1 MKVKDLIKLLADVDP
16 EHEVLISDNGSI
28 LNTGSAQDTLDYN
41 IECAETNEFFIVSE
55 EWQE

>member
-41 IECAETNEFFIVSE
+41 AECETNEFFIVTDEWE
-55 EWQE
+55 E

>member
-28 LNTGSAQDTLDYN
+28 LNTGSAQDTLEYN
-41 IECAETNEFFIVSE
+41 AECETNEFFIVTE
-55 EWQE
+55 EWEE